1 MYNDYFG
8 FRVSPFSATPDPQF
22 FYTTPVYREA
32 FATLQYGIQEKKG
45 FIVVTGE
52 VGTGK
57 TTLLRK
63 LMTHNLNGIIHTVF
77 LFNTNL
83 NFDELLQMLVC
94 DLGLN
99 ATGSNKALLLQEL
112 NKYLLTQIREGH
124 IVAVLVDESQNL
136 SDEALEGLRLL
147 SNMETDHEKLIQI
160 VLMGQPELQEKLDQP
175 SLRQLKQR
183 IAVHC
188 RISPLKDEE
197 VKPYIDFRLRAAGYT
212 GKSLFDTDAIMLL
225 AEYSQGIPR
234 LVNNICDNS
243 LLTAFATNRKSIS
256 AAIVEEVACDLRL
269 ANGAQNAEDSTS
281 EPDRDAVKNL
291 PQQEMERTA
300 GTITANHLG
309 EQTPIPLLQ
318 RTRVQGGSDAE
329 RVFDQASLAPTR
341 GAAQRVH
348 KAVSTTLMIV
358 LTFVVIASLV
368 DPKDFVGRA
377 GNALDSAKHNL
388 SQWVL
393 LIQKAGISGAS
404 PNEVVASGEVAPEP
418 KTQWIT
424 IPRRSTVYQVAGQAY
439 GANSNLGIDLIRDL
453 NPDIQDLSK
462 VAAGQPLLLPVL
474 TMETLLRKQFDG
486 SYDLILASFRREVTA
501 AEYAKRVQA
510 NGYRATIT
518 PRQIT
523 DDLLLHRLE
532 ISGLKTVEEV
542 NQAWLLALRNEWLV
556 LPDKANELAE
566 ERSKRNAG

>member
-94 DLGLN
+94 DLGLS

-160 VLMGQPELQEKLDQP
+160 VLMGQPELQDKLDRP

-188 RISPLKDEE
+188 RISPLKYEE
-197 VKPYIDFRLRAAGYT
+197 VKPYVDFRLRAAGYN
-212 GKSLFDTDAIMLL
+212 GKGLFETDAILLL
-225 AEYSQGIPR
+225 AEYSKGIPR
-234 LVNNICDNS
+234 LINNICDNS

-269 ANGAQNAEDSTS
+269 ANGGQKTEDSTTD
-281 EPDRDAVKNL
+281 PDRDAMKKL
-291 PQQEMERTA
+291 RQQQIEQIA
-300 GTITANHLG
+300 ATITANHLP
-309 EQTPIPLLQ
+309 EEAAAPLSQ
-318 RTRVQGGSDAE
+318 RTRVQRESDSE
-329 RVFDQASLAPTR
+329 GILDKASLAP
-341 GAAQRVH
+341 AQTARRPVL
-348 KAVSTTLMIV
+348 KGVSATLMIV
-358 LTFVVIASLV
+358 LTLVVIASLV

-377 GNALDSAKHNL
+377 GSALDLAKHNL

-393 LIQKAGISGAS
+393 FVQKAGISGAS
-404 PNEVVASGEVAPEP
+404 PNEVVASGEVAIEP

-439 GANSNLGIDLIRDL
+439 GVNSNLGIDLIRDL

-486 SYDLILASFRREVTA
+486 SYDLILASFRQEVTA

-510 NGYRATIT
+510 NGYRVTIT

-523 DDLLLHRLE
+523 GDLLLHRLE

-542 NQAWLLALRNEWLV
+542 NQAWLLALRNAWLV
-556 LPDKANELAE
+556 LPDKANELAG
-566 ERSKRNAG
+566 ERTKRSAG

>member
-94 DLGLN
+94 DLGLS

-160 VLMGQPELQEKLDQP
+160 VLMGQPELQEKLDRP

-188 RISPLKDEE
+188 RISPLKYEE
-197 VKPYIDFRLRAAGYT
+197 VKPYVDFRLRAAGYN
-212 GKSLFDTDAIMLL
+212 GKGLFDSDAVLL
-225 AEYSQGIPR
+225 LTEYSKGIPR
-234 LVNNICDNS
+234 LVNNICDNA

-256 AAIVEEVACDLRL
+256 AAIVEEVASDLRL
-269 ANGAQNAEDSTS
+269 ANGAQNTEDSTS
-281 EPDRDAVKNL
+281 DPDRDSVKNL
-291 PQQEMERTA
+291 PQQEIQRTA
-300 GTITANHLG
+300 ATLTVNRLPEETAAP
-309 EQTPIPLLQ
+309 QFQ
-318 RTRVQGGSDAE
+318 RTRVQRRNDSEGI
-329 RVFDQASLAPTR
+329 FDQAPPAPAQ
-341 GAAQRVH
+341 AALRPVV
-348 KAVSTTLMIV
+348 KGVSATLMIV
-358 LTFVVIASLV
+358 LTLFVVASV
-368 DPKDFVGRA
+368 IDPKDFVDRA
-377 GNALDSAKHNL
+377 GNALDLAKHNL
-388 SQWVL
+388 FQWVL
-393 LIQKAGISGAS
+393 FIQKAGISRPL
-404 PNEVVASGEVAPEP
+404 PNEVVASGEVAREP
-418 KTQWIT
+418 RTRWIT

-462 VAAGQPLLLPVL
+462 VAAGQPLLMPVL
-474 TMETLLRKQFDG
+474 TMETLLRQQFDG

-510 NGYRATIT
+510 NGYRVTIT

-532 ISGLKTVEEV
+532 ISGLKTVEEA

-556 LPDKANELAE
+556 LPDKANEVAG
-566 ERSKRNAG
+566 ERSKRSAG